1 MQNDYLFCTLL
12 MHRLR
17 RVILATLLLL
27 LIYSVWQLWDIE
39 RVGNLDQN
47 EKADCAIVLG
57 AAAWHNKPSPVLKER
72 LNHAIG
78 LYKTDR
84 VRALVLTGGYGKD
97 APFSESEVALNYCIK
112 EGIPNES
119 IRIETDSGTTQENL
133 EEARKILSNEGWKS
147 ALLVSDP
154 WHLKRANKMAEDLGL
169 SVSTSATP
177 SSKFQSF
184 GARTRFLFNEFVM
197 LHWYWISGE

>member
-112 EGIPNES
+112 EGIPSES

-133 EEARKILSNEGWKS
+133 EEARKILTNEGWKS
-147 ALLVSDP
+147 FS
-154 WHLKRANKMAEDLGL
+154 
-169 SVSTSATP
+169 SVIHGTS
-177 SSKFQSF
+177 SE
-184 GARTRFLFNEFVM
+184 RTRWPRIWALAYPPRPLPLLNFNPSVPEPASSSM
-197 LHWYWISGE
+197 SL

>member
-1 MQNDYLFCTLL
+1 

-17 RVILATLLLL
+17 RFILPTLLLL
-27 LIYSVWQLWDIE
+27 LVYSAWQLWDIE
-39 RVGNLDQN
+39 RVGNLDQH

-84 VRALVLTGGYGKD
+84 VGALVLTGGYGKD

-112 EGIPNES
+112 EGIPSES

-133 EEARKILSNEGWKS
+133 EEARQILSNEGGKS